1 MYCRKCGKEITRND
15 TRCPHCGADVVEVR
29 QRSYAEKYE
38 EEKKT
43 QKPVKTVVGAS
54 DYPKDA
60 SIRDNRYLSMAI
72 VTGFSAFIMLWIPWP
87 KAWGIGTSLWMRIL
101 IIVLA
106 LIALYH
112 TVKANQIINY
122 NLNQAKKYNQRQPKN
137 QISYTKPG
145 LLTAANILAIL
156 TILISTYALFM
167 R

>member
-15 TRCPHCGADVVEVR
+15 TRCPRCGADVVEVR

-60 SIRDNRYLSMAI
+60 GIRDNRYLSMAI

-122 NLNQAKKYNQRQPKN
+122 NLNQAKKYNQRHPKN
-137 QISYTKPG
+137 QISYSKPV
-145 LLTAANILAIL
+145 LLTAANILSII